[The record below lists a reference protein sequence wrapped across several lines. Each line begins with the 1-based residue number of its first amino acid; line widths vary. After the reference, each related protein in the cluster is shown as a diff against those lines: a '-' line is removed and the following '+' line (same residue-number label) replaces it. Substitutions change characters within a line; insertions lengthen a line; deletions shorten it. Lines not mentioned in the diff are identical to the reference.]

1 VTDAGA
7 SAGRRLRAIAQVALG
22 AVLVI
27 AGIGHLTT
35 LRDEFQAQVPG
46 WVPGDADVVV
56 VVSGVVELVLGAAL
70 WVVWRQPARAVV
82 GGVVAVFFVVIFPG
96 NVAQFVDGVD
106 AFGLDS
112 DVARGVRLLFQPV
125 LVVWALVATDA
136 VRVAR
141 ERWVERSRD

>member
-7 SAGRRLRAIAQVALG
+7 SAGRRLQAIAQVALG

-70 WVVWRQPARAVV
+70 WVVWHQPARAVV